1 LESFIKEYK
10 IKKDTKAIN
19 LDDECKTKSVLIVH
33 KISSEILNLEKKL
46 PIPILLVLYL
56 SKDYKKNNKK
66 KEMKTENMSFED
78 FFLGKKIIPI
88 NKSNKRRIINR

>member
-19 LDDECKTKSVLIVH
+19 LDDECKKKSVLIVH

-56 SKDYKKNNKK
+56 SKDYKKITKK
-66 KEMKTENMSFED
+66 KKRKQKT
-78 FFLGKKIIPI
+78 
-88 NKSNKRRIINR
+88 